1 MPDLFRS
8 NSCFRWLDLLKR
20 VSEWMGDC
28 FAEKYLID
36 SEGDILDEDYA
47 KVYKKD
53 ILNQDRWKSLW
64 TDTTDKKCLAHAI
77 VYQLLQKVKIIRSR
91 NDLTFVILIA
101 SLVLENM
108 TSYWCLVLSLS
119 TAEIARKF

>member
-1 MPDLFRS
+1 MH

-53 ILNQDRWKSLW
+53 ILNQERWKSLW

-77 VYQLLQKVKIIRSR
+77 VYQLLQKVCIIRSR
-91 NDLTFVILIA
+91 NDLTFVILVA

-108 TSYWCLVLSLS
+108 TSLVSCS
-119 TAEIARKF
+119 

>member
-1 MPDLFRS
+1 MCISMTNVNKRKCSLKIKKGHFLLECS
-8 NSCFRWLDLLKR
+8 NSFFRWLDLLKR
-20 VSEWMGDC
+20 VSEWMDDC

-53 ILNQDRWKSLW
+53 ILNQERWKSLW

-77 VYQLLQKVKIIRSR
+77 IYQLLQKV
-91 NDLTFVILIA
+91 
-101 SLVLENM
+101 
-108 TSYWCLVLSLS
+108 
-119 TAEIARKF
+119 

>member
-1 MPDLFRS
+1 MCIRMTNINKRKYSLNIKKSLFIRMH

-53 ILNQDRWKSLW
+53 ILNQERWKSLW

-77 VYQLLQKVKIIRSR
+77 VYQLLQKV
-91 NDLTFVILIA
+91 
-101 SLVLENM
+101 
-108 TSYWCLVLSLS
+108 
-119 TAEIARKF
+119 

>member
-1 MPDLFRS
+1 
-8 NSCFRWLDLLKR
+8 
-20 VSEWMGDC
+20 MGDC

-53 ILNQDRWKSLW
+53 ILNQERWKSLW

-77 VYQLLQKVKIIRSR
+77 VYQLLQKVKIIR
-91 NDLTFVILIA
+91 NDLTFVILVA
-101 SLVLENM
+101 SLGVLAKM
-108 TSYWCLVLSLS
+108 TSFELSFTVS
-119 TAEIARKF
+119 CS

>member
-1 MPDLFRS
+1 
-8 NSCFRWLDLLKR
+8 
-20 VSEWMGDC
+20 MGDC

-53 ILNQDRWKSLW
+53 ILNQERWKSLW

-91 NDLTFVILIA
+91 NDLTFVILVA
-101 SLVLENM
+101 SLGVLAKM
-108 TSYWCLVLSLS
+108 TSFELSFTVS
-119 TAEIARKF
+119 CS